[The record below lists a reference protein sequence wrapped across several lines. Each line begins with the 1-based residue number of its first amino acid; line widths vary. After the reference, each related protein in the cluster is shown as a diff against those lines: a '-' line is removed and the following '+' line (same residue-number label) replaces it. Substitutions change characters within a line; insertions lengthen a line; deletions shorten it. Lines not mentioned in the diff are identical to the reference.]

1 MTDPLGHG
9 DLDNPDGTQP
19 ESIALIGDSME
30 MHIVRNMIAK
40 VGPSNASVL
49 ICGPSGS
56 GKELVARA
64 LHDCS
69 QRKDHP
75 FVALNCG
82 ALPSEL
88 IESELFGHEKGSFT
102 GASAQRIGRF
112 EQADNG
118 TLFLD
123 EIGDMRYDM
132 QVKLL
137 RILED
142 QRVTRVGSNAARN
155 VDVRIISATHQD
167 INVAIE
173 DNRFRADLFFR
184 LGVVILRMPSLAER
198 YEDIPILIEH
208 FQRDVSKDQKIE
220 LDSEALECLLTHKWP
235 GNVRELRNFVER
247 STILFGGQTITKKHI
262 SMLLGHLPVMTPV
275 SLAAENPEKKE
286 GMAQENAPAFVQ
298 LHPKYTQSMDGAEPI
313 SLKNMVEQL
322 EQDSINHAL
331 EKANGVTTA
340 AARLLGLKRT
350 TLIEKMR
357 KYGMETV

>member
-1 MTDPLGHG
+1 MTDPNGNG
-9 DLDNPDGTQP
+9 GEN
-19 ESIALIGDSME
+19 IAEDAKLATSALVGNSTE
-30 MHIVRNMIAK
+30 MDIVRNMVAQ
-40 VGPSNASVL
+40 VGASDASVL

-64 LHDCS
+64 LHDS
-69 QRKDHP
+69 SARSKAP

-82 ALPSEL
+82 ALPAEL

-102 GASAQRIGRF
+102 GALAQRVGRF
-112 EQADNG
+112 EQADKG

-137 RILED
+137 RIVED
-142 QRVTRVGSNAARN
+142 QRVTRLGSNKERA

-167 INVAIE
+167 INIAIE

-184 LGVVILRMPSLAER
+184 LGVVILRIPSLAER
-198 YEDIPILIEH
+198 PGDIPILMRH
-208 FQRDVSKDQKIE
+208 FQRDLPPERRVEFEDQAIT
-220 LDSEALECLLTHKWP
+220 CLQGHNWP

-247 STILFGGQTITKKHI
+247 STILFGGQIITSQHI

-275 SLAAENPEKKE
+275 SVVAANNPRN
-286 GMAQENAPAFVQ
+286 QTVPAFTQ
-298 LHPKYTQSMDGAEPI
+298 LHPKSLDARENCQPVN
-313 SLKNMVEQL
+313 LKNMVEQF
-322 EQDSINHAL
+322 ERQKIGDAL
-331 EKANGVTTA
+331 TMADGVITE

-350 TLIEKMR
+350 TLTEKMR
-357 KYGMETV
+357 KYGLEAVQSQ

>member
-1 MTDPLGHG
+1 MSEPNKDSANIFASEMSPATA
-9 DLDNPDGTQP
+9 T
-19 ESIALIGDSME
+19 LIGDSIE
-30 MHIVRNMIAK
+30 MHIVRNMIAQI
-40 VGPSNASVL
+40 GASDASVL

-64 LHDCS
+64 LHDAS
-69 QRKDHP
+69 IRNQGP

-82 ALPSEL
+82 AIPAEL

-102 GASAQRIGRF
+102 GALAQRIGRF
-112 EQADNG
+112 EQANEG

-137 RILED
+137 RIVED
-142 QRVTRVGSNAARN
+142 MRVTRLGSNTARL

-167 INVAIE
+167 INIAIE

-184 LGVVILRMPSLAER
+184 LGVVIIRIPSLAER
-198 YEDIPILIEH
+198 PGDIPLLMQH
-208 FQRDVSKDQKIE
+208 FQKDLPSDRQVRFEDNAMQILQKH
-220 LDSEALECLLTHKWP
+220 LWP

-247 STILFGGQTITKKHI
+247 TSILFGGQRISEQHI
-262 SMLLGHLPVMTPV
+262 SMLLGHLPTATPV
-275 SLAAENPEKKE
+275 SLDILGGPEK
-286 GMAQENAPAFVQ
+286 QEKPAFTQ
-298 LHPKYTQSMDGAEPI
+298 LHIGQHGKKKSGEAID
-313 SLKNMVEQL
+313 LKNMVQQF
-322 EQDSINHAL
+322 EQDKINEAL
-331 EKANGVTTA
+331 IMSDGVITE

-357 KYGMETV
+357 KYGLEAV